1 MECSS
6 PRKGCCGAK
15 PPNLWHES
23 QALTVVGQWEGP
35 CHWLLS
41 PASAAPPG
49 SQTEGAGGDGG
60 TDCHFWFPL
69 RRDLE
74 FGSKKYPNPQTDLK
88 NATGEGGMW
97 ARRPLR
103 GPVPGAVHSSSS
115 SPGEGLGCN
124 GWRQKTDD

>member
-1 MECSS
+1 MQLPQKGVLWGQS
-6 PRKGCCGAK
+6 PQTYG
-15 PPNLWHES
+15 HES

-60 TDCHFWFPL
+60 TDCHFLFPL

-88 NATGEGGMW
+88 NAMGEGGM
-97 ARRPLR
+97 
-103 GPVPGAVHSSSS
+103 
-115 SPGEGLGCN
+115 
-124 GWRQKTDD
+124 